1 MPSCFRPPPAPLRS
15 VENAPSSY
23 NPRVPRAQG
32 EGSQSLSPQPHR
44 ETPLPSP
51 GRQHPRPLCS
61 SGRCCT
67 HRAQLCS
74 SRPAP
79 GGSHACDSAGQ
90 KAAPCTGPRSRHYH
104 PILVLHGVCTP
115 APTRNQ
121 EKGHVCKHEISVSSP
136 TFSPS
141 KRTRLQRSLREFHF
155 CFLLLQATSPGLL
168 LQAGTCCFAAHL
180 PTTVLQPVG
189 SPREPACK
197 TPPAPLKL
205 SSCWEGI
212 SPEQGRD

>member
-32 EGSQSLSPQPHR
+32 EGSQSLSPQPHG

-51 GRQHPRPLCS
+51 RRQHPRPLCS
-61 SGRCCT
+61 SGRCCM

-104 PILVLHGVCTP
+104 PILVLHGGCTP
-115 APTRNQ
+115 APTRKQ

-136 TFSPS
+136 PNAQDFSAPCGNFS
-141 KRTRLQRSLREFHF
+141 FASFCCRPRAQGFSCKRGPAASLPTCPQR
-155 CFLLLQATSPGLL
+155 CCSPW
-168 LQAGTCCFAAHL
+168 AAHVNL
-180 PTTVLQPVG
+180 LVKR
-189 SPREPACK
+189 PRPH
-197 TPPAPLKL
+197 
-205 SSCWEGI
+205 
-212 SPEQGRD
+212 